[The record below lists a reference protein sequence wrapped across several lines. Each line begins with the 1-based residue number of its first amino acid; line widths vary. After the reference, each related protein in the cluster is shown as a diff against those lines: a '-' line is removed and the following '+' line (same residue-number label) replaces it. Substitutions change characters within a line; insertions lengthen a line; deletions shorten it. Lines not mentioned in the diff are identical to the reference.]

1 MLFLSVFCMWETES
15 VKNEKKEGKKG
26 GRREGKRK
34 NIKEERRIQ
43 EEG

>member
-1 MLFLSVFCMWETES
+1 MFLLMLFLSLFFVWDKEN

-34 NIKEERRIQ
+34 NIKEERR
-43 EEG
+43 